1 MDMTTKIHNDQEE
14 YPNLNLDNDECSK
27 INGWDVDKAL
37 ERLNGFRLI
46 TKKEDSEEY
55 SE

>member
-1 MDMTTKIHNDQEE
+1 MTTKIHNDQEE

-46 TKKEDSEEY
+46 TEKDESEEHT
-55 SE
+55 E